1 MKGKTGLINLEKKI
15 LYKLNRDYTE
25 KININIKYV
34 KYIIDNNNLNKDNLR
49 FDCEINVFV
58 TFINRIKL
66 WNS

>member
-1 MKGKTGLINLEKKI
+1 MGLINLEKKI
-15 LYKLNRDYTE
+15 LYKLNRDYME

-58 TFINRIKL
+58 MFINWIKL

>member
-1 MKGKTGLINLEKKI
+1 MGLINLEKKI

-58 TFINRIKL
+58 MFINWIKL

>member
-1 MKGKTGLINLEKKI
+1 M
-15 LYKLNRDYTE
+15 E

-58 TFINRIKL
+58 MFINWIKL

>member
-1 MKGKTGLINLEKKI
+1 M
-15 LYKLNRDYTE
+15 E

-58 TFINRIKL
+58 TFINWIKL